1 MKKKIILLLI
11 LIFIPSYLFAEAT
24 YTIDVSRVLN
34 NSLAGKEAQKIL
46 TNKLKN
52 ATKSFEATEKKL
64 LDDEKVIVGKK
75 KILNKDEYEKEV
87 KKLRDRVAKHRQ
99 NKQKTLTDIDKLR
112 FDSRKK
118 LLGILK
124 PLLQEYM
131 KSNNIKMVVDRKTVV
146 LVENNL
152 DISQKAI
159 ELLNNKVKTLN
170 IK

>member
-1 MKKKIILLLI
+1 MKKRIILLLI
-11 LIFIPSYLFAEAT
+11 LFFLPTNIFAET

-46 TNKLKN
+46 KNKLNTSTKN
-52 ATKSFEATEKKL
+52 FQSTEKKL

-75 KILNKDEYEKEV
+75 KILNKEEYEKEV
-87 KKLRDRVAKHRQ
+87 KKLRDRVAKHRK
-99 NKQKTLTDIDKLR
+99 NKQKTLTEIDKLR

-118 LLGILK
+118 LLNILK

-131 KSNNIKMVVDRKTVV
+131 KQNDIKIVVDRKTVV

-159 ELLNNKVKTLN
+159 ELLNSKVKTLN

>member
-75 KILNKDEYEKEV
+75 KILNKDEYEKV
-87 KKLRDRVAKHRQ
+87 
-99 NKQKTLTDIDKLR
+99 
-112 FDSRKK
+112 
-118 LLGILK
+118 
-124 PLLQEYM
+124 
-131 KSNNIKMVVDRKTVV
+131 
-146 LVENNL
+146 
-152 DISQKAI
+152 
-159 ELLNNKVKTLN
+159 
-170 IK
+170 

>member
-1 MKKKIILLLI
+1 MKNKIILILI
-11 LIFIPSYLFAEAT
+11 LFFLPTNIFAET

-46 TNKLKN
+46 KNKLN
-52 ATKSFEATEKKL
+52 TATKNFQSTEKKL

-75 KILNKDEYEKEV
+75 KILNKEEYEKEV
-87 KKLRDRVAKHRQ
+87 KKLRDRVAKHR
-99 NKQKTLTDIDKLR
+99 KDRQKTLTEIDKLR
-112 FDSRKK
+112 FDTRKK
-118 LLGILK
+118 LLNILK

-131 KSNNIKMVVDRKTVV
+131 KQNNIKIVVDRKTVV

-159 ELLNNKVKTLN
+159 ELLNSKVKTLN